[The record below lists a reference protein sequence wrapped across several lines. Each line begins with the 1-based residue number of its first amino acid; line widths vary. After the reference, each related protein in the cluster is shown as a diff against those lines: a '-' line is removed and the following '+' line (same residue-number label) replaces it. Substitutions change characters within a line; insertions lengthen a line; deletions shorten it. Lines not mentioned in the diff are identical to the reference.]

1 MKNIVLFMLVCFL
14 FLDGRAQDNVNNKSQ
29 EGDTPS
35 VQQAQ
40 TWQKLPVDEFSKLLA
55 DTTVQLVDVRTPDE
69 YRGGHIPGARNI
81 DVKSVDFDREIGKL
95 NPKRPVAVYCRSG
108 MRSTAAAMK
117 LTQKG
122 FKVYELEKG
131 INSWTGKQEK

>member
-1 MKNIVLFMLVCFL
+1 MKNIVLCMLVCCFFL
-14 FLDGRAQDNVNNKSQ
+14 NSKAQDNRNNKPQ
-29 EGDTPS
+29 DGGAQA

-40 TWQKLPVDEFSKLLA
+40 AWQKLSVDKFSKLLA

-81 DVKSVDFDREIGKL
+81 DVKSVNFDGEIGKL
-95 NPKRPVAVYCRSG
+95 DPKRPVAVYCRSG